1 MGRKKTTKKTST
13 TARRKKKNDTIGL
26 DFIGGILVA
35 IGVILL
41 VILGFENTSS
51 FALTLSEILGGLFGI
66 LKIAIPIVFIIV
78 GIECIVLDKAI
89 YPTSE
94 IIKGVVFVCIL
105 SGLIYSFAYDDIF
118 TTHDATGYIK
128 WAWVGGITGDN
139 LGGIIGGLV
148 TSAIAGLLGMVA
160 TRVVL
165 VILALFVGL
174 YFFNIGL
181 RQFVFGIANIFMA
194 IIEWVINMFSEVFEK
209 DEDEIKEKETR
220 RRNREL
226 ERIREKERKLEFKK
240 NDRISENEE
249 KLIKEG
255 SADQLVFD
263 LGKLDKEEK
272 AKEQRDEF
280 FKKQKEV
287 KEDTSVKEVLQL
299 DHTRHA
305 QDESY
310 IFPPI
315 SLLQKP
321 QGSDKGTDKK
331 TIQATAVKLQ
341 KTLASFG
348 VDAKVTNITKGPTV
362 TRYELTPSVG
372 VKVSKIVNLSDD
384 IALNLAAK
392 SIRIEAPIPGK
403 AAVGIEIPNA
413 NNEGVFLREVIES
426 DKFKNAESK
435 LTFAIGKDTAGDIT
449 VGDIAKM
456 PHALIAGATGSG
468 KSVCINSIITSILYK
483 SKPSEVKL
491 ILVDPKMVE
500 LSGYNGIPHLLIPV
514 VTDPKKAAGALNWA
528 VQEMVNRYSLFAS
541 KGVKDIKGYNKIME
555 TEEAGIKLP
564 QIVIIIDELAD
575 LMMVAPNDVED
586 AICRLAQMARAAGM
600 HLIIA
605 TQRPSVDVITGLIKA
620 NVPSRVAFTVS
631 SQVDSRTVL
640 DQAGAEKL
648 LGRGDM
654 LYFPVGEIKPLR
666 MQGAFVTEKEVENIV
681 EYIKKNTTTTYDEDI
696 IESIEKANKK
706 GREEEGE
713 DAKEADVLL
722 NDAIDLVV
730 DLGKASASTIQR
742 RFSVG
747 YARAGRIIDQM
758 ELRGIISGPDG
769 SKPRQVLISK
779 EEWQEL
785 KMGNSNEEKTEEE
798 N

>member
-1 MGRKKTTKKTST
+1 MGKKKTTKRANA
-13 TARRKKKNDTIGL
+13 ARRKKKNDTIGL
-26 DFIGGILVA
+26 DFIGGIIIA
-35 IGVILL
+35 IGVILFVL
-41 VILGFENTSS
+41 MNFENSGG
-51 FALTLSEILGGLFGI
+51 FASIINELFGGLFGT
-66 LKIAIPIVFIIV
+66 LKISIPIVFVIV
-78 GIECIVLDKAI
+78 GIECIILDKAI
-89 YPTSE
+89 YPVSE
-94 IIKGVVFVCIL
+94 IIKGLVLVCIL
-105 SGLIYSFAYDDIF
+105 SGTVYSFAYDNVF
-118 TTHDATGYIK
+118 TVDEATSYVK
-128 WAWVGGITGDN
+128 WAWVGGVTGEN
-139 LGGIIGGLV
+139 IAGIVGGLI
-148 TSAIAGLLGMVA
+148 TSAIAGLLGIVA
-160 TRVVL
+160 TRVIL
-165 VILALFVGL
+165 VMLTLFVGL

-181 RQFVFGIANIFMA
+181 RQFIFGICNGFMA
-194 IIEWVINMFSEVFEK
+194 IIEWIINMFSEVFER
-209 DEDEIKEKETR
+209 DEEEIKQKESR

-226 ERIREKERKLEFKK
+226 ERIREKERKQEFKNSDK
-240 NDRISENEE
+240 TRENEE

-263 LGKLDKEEK
+263 LGKLDRDEK

-310 IFPPI
+310 VFPPI

-321 QGSDKGTDKK
+321 QGNDKGTDKK
-331 TIQATAVKLQ
+331 AIQATAVKLQ

-403 AAVGIEIPNA
+403 AAVGIEIPNI

-426 DKFKNAESK
+426 DKFRNAESK
-435 LTFAIGKDTAGDIT
+435 LTFAIGKDTAGDIA

-541 KGVKDIKGYNKIME
+541 KGVKDIKGYNKVME

-605 TQRPSVDVITGLIKA
+605 TQRPSVDVITGIIKA

-631 SQVDSRTVL
+631 SQVDSRTIL
-640 DQAGAEKL
+640 DSAGAEKL
-648 LGRGDM
+648 LGKGDM

-681 EYIKKNTTTTYDEDI
+681 EYIKKHTTSTYDEDI

-785 KMGNSNEEKTEEE
+785 KMGADSNNKEENEE
-798 N
+798 